1 MTVHWYITLF
11 LGRTAPDDSDDT
23 DDCFAGPQA
32 NGPGA
37 DPRLALLADP
47 SGIATRGALGMG
59 RERWEKSFQ
68 NIGNQVEVER

>member
-11 LGRTAPDDSDDT
+11 LGRTAPDDSDDS

-47 SGIATRGALGMG
+47 ELRPGGLWGWGGKGG
-59 RERWEKSFQ
+59 RNLSKISEIR
-68 NIGNQVEVER
+68 